1 MADMPIG
8 ADDLEI
14 IGDDDTRTDDIDTF
28 KAGLDVDLM
37 REMESGNTLR
47 HELSLFLQK
56 LLDTELR
63 NQEERLEDI
72 ERWERQYRGI
82 KDDKS
87 FPHPGCAN
95 TSIPISRSNVDTIEV
110 RASDA
115 LWGKRKTAMIRA
127 TNPMMVDQ
135 ARKIEDA
142 VDWYSRHTL
151 KIKEKFQSPIKEA
164 IKTGTGFIKVGF
176 ENKKRERV
184 RYANEAELSDKSIT
198 KYKLRGTDQ
207 KGVKWVE
214 TEYKG
219 PNIYPI
225 KRSDVVF
232 SSDATS
238 VEDAYLFGFKKKLR
252 KPEIMVRE
260 RKGDYY
266 KEEVQ
271 RLTSPDGKD
280 EIEEQ
285 AIESQS
291 KGHEQIEEALEY
303 DIWELWV
310 RYDVDEEGEEEDIV
324 VTFHKDTGAIL
335 RCIYNPIFAGFRPF
349 IAIRFY
355 RSSYTLE
362 GQGVCEILEKLQE
375 EIDTVHNQR
384 LDRITQINAP
394 MTLVRSGSG
403 LDNFEIEPGKVWV
416 VDDDLEGVLRE
427 VTFSDQTF
435 SNAAE
440 EDRLI
445 SYADRACG
453 IANVNMGMSES
464 ERPVFKE
471 TATLLGETNKKF
483 KAGHDYLRGDVTE
496 TYYKLLEFFAQYQPT
511 YVYKKKSKGPDGKP
525 FWTSDTVQFP
535 LSNIRD
541 AFEVELT
548 AADEMF
554 DQETRREVNIAIYH
568 MLSEHMT
575 SLAQMAEAITS
586 IEVPSE
592 FKKFL
597 ISGAE
602 KQEKIITRILE
613 DFDQKDA
620 EALVLRLEESIDV
633 EKSIMMSADNPQVQQ
648 MMQQQGQ
655 GQPGQG
661 GGPQPVS
668 PQELGQQ

>member
-8 ADDLEI
+8 ADDLEV
-14 IGDDDTRTDDIDTF
+14 IGDDETKTDDIDTF
-28 KAGLDVDLM
+28 KAGLDVDLT
-37 REMESGNTLR
+37 RQMESGNILKDD
-47 HELSLFLQK
+47 LSHFLK
-56 LLDTELR
+56 RLLDTELH
-63 NQEERLEDI
+63 NQGDRLEDI
-72 ERWERQYRGI
+72 ERWERQYRGL
-82 KDDKS
+82 KDEKA
-87 FPHPGCAN
+87 FPFPDCAN
-95 TSIPISRSNVDTIEV
+95 VCVPISRSNVDTIEV
-110 RASDA
+110 RASSA

-127 TNPMMVDQ
+127 TDPSMVDQ
-135 ARKIEDA
+135 ARKIEDSI
-142 VDWYSRHTL
+142 DWYSRHTL

-176 ENKKRERV
+176 ENRKRERV
-184 RYANEAELSDKSIT
+184 RYATEEELKDKSIQ
-198 KYKLRGTDQ
+198 KYKLGKNEGTS
-207 KGVKWVE
+207 KGVKFVE
-214 TEYKG
+214 TIYKG

-225 KRSDVVF
+225 KRKDVVF

-238 VEDAYLFGFKKKLR
+238 VEDAYLFGFKRKFR
-252 KPEIMVRE
+252 KPEIDVRV

-266 KEEVQ
+266 EDEAES
-271 RLTSPDGKD
+271 LTQPDGKS
-280 EIEEQ
+280 EIEEE
-285 AIESQS
+285 AIMSQG
-291 KGHEQIEEALEY
+291 KDYEQIDEALEY

-324 VTFHKDTGAIL
+324 VTFHKDSGAIL

-349 IAIRFY
+349 VAITFY
-355 RSSYTLE
+355 KSSYTLE
-362 GQGVCEILEKLQE
+362 GQGVCEIIEKIQE

-394 MTLVRSGSG
+394 MFIVRSASG
-403 LDNFEIEPGKVWV
+403 LDKFELAPGKVWFT
-416 VDDDLEGVLRE
+416 DDDVEGVAKEL
-427 VTFSDQTF
+427 TFSDQTF
-435 SNAAE
+435 SNSAE

-453 IANVNMGMSES
+453 IANVNMGMSDS

-483 KAGHDYLRGDVTE
+483 KAGHDELRGGVTE
-496 TYYKLLEFFAQYQPT
+496 TYYKILEFFAQYQPT
-511 YVYKKKSKGPDGKP
+511 YVYKKKQQGPDGKP
-525 FWTSDTVQFP
+525 FWVSDTVQFP

-554 DQETRREVNIAIYH
+554 DQETRREVNVAIYH

-586 IEVPSE
+586 MGVNSE

-597 ISGAE
+597 ISGAM

-620 EALVLRLEESIDV
+620 DNLVLKLEETVDV
-633 EKSIMMSADNPQVQQ
+633 RKSLEMSADNPKVQA
-648 MMQQQGQ
+648 MMQQQQQ
-655 GQPGQG
+655 GAD
-661 GGPQPVS
+661 GPQPV
-668 PQELGQQ
+668 PPEELGQ